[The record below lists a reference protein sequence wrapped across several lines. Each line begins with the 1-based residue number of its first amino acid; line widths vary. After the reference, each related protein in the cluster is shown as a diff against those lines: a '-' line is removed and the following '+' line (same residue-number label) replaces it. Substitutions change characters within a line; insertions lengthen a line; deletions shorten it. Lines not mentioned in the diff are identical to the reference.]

1 MKPSSSVSIITTNV
15 AKTEASPSPTTTT
28 TTSPGSPSTI
38 LKTHTSRKRNLKVHT
53 NKNNFS
59 IEIMEQEHHHQQQH
73 DHDHD
78 HDDACGATESSSST
92 SSSTISFGEVSIRE
106 YPIIMGVNPSCSL
119 GAPVCLDWQYE
130 ELSPVSV
137 DEFEASKTDGV
148 PPAGSGQRRKRS
160 KPKQFYLS
168 CYKRKDILGAA
179 GYDQDDLEATERTVK
194 KDRLKRNMSVYQS
207 YPLIL
212 GRKFR
217 TTFTRLKTKA
227 FVIQYQRRSER
238 EQRKNSRKHLATTN

>member
-1 MKPSSSVSIITTNV
+1 MPPYMKPSSSVSTITTNV
-15 AKTEASPSPTTTT
+15 AEQAPSSTP
-28 TTSPGSPSTI
+28 TSPGSPSTI
-38 LKTHTSRKRNLKVHT
+38 LKTSRKRNLEVHT

-59 IEIMEQEHHHQQQH
+59 IEIMEPEQQQHRHHH

-78 HDDACGATESSSST
+78 HDDACGATTSSSST

-106 YPIIMGVNPSCSL
+106 YPIILGVNPSCSL

-130 ELSPVSV
+130 ELSPLSV
-137 DEFEASKTDGV
+137 DEFEASKTDEV
-148 PPAGSGQRRKRS
+148 PRAGSGQRRKRS

-194 KDRLKRNMSVYQS
+194 KDRLKRNISVYQS
-207 YPLIL
+207 YPLII
-212 GRKFR
+212 GRKLR
-217 TTFTRLKTKA
+217 TTCTRLKTKA
-227 FVIQYQRRSER
+227 FVVQYRRRSER
-238 EQRKNSRKHLATTN
+238 EQRKNSRKHLATAN